1 MDEFRSLDNFAQSDG
16 LPFIVRDFDT
26 DGGFAGNALDEDG
39 FRLQGQAQIFGQTDN
54 AAVLDAGFGL
64 EFERGD
70 DRSRVD
76 LRDAPLDVKFEA
88 LGFNRPRALLQ
99 LVFIELLAALTFTQQ
114 RRRRELVIWAALRN
128 LGFGGFLG

>member
-1 MDEFRSLDNFAQSDG
+1 MDEFRRFDNFAQRDG
-16 LPFIVRDFDT
+16 LPFIVRNFDA
-26 DGGFAGNALDEDG
+26 DGGLPGNALDEDG
-39 FRLQGQAQIFGQTDN
+39 FRLQSKAQVFRQTDN

-70 DRSRVD
+70 DRPRVD

-99 LVFIELLAALTFTQQ
+99 FVFIEFLAALTFAQQ
-114 RRRRELVIWAALRN
+114 RGGRELVIRAAPRN
-128 LGFGGFLG
+128 LGLGCFLG